1 MNLKKS
7 FLNLCENKEYE
18 VNENQISIVE
28 KLGEY
33 YNLNFNQSLIK
44 KIFKDKNKKSGF
56 YLVGDVGVG
65 KTMILNFFFSSLKEK
80 KYRLHFN
87 EFMIKFHEFI
97 FENKK
102 KGENQGL
109 EKFVEKLSDKTQILY
124 FDEFQV
130 TNIVDAMILG
140 KLFKKIFEQNIKV
153 IFSSNI
159 KIKDLYK
166 NGLQRD
172 QFMPFI
178 KILEHNCSEIELEI
192 PEDYRTNKNIPL
204 DRFLSPIDESSNFKF
219 NKFFRKMTKNREKTT
234 KILNIKGRKLIIEN
248 FYDRVTKFNFDELF
262 NNNLGSEDYIGI
274 AKESDLIFI
283 ENLPNFNEDNSNQQ
297 QRFITFIDIIY
308 EKKIPLMIKSEV
320 DLNSLCSSKSLTEPF
335 KRTLSRLYEMTSQKL
350 N

>member
-1 MNLKKS
+1 
-7 FLNLCENKEYE
+7 
-18 VNENQISIVE
+18 
-28 KLGEY
+28 
-33 YNLNFNQSLIK
+33 
-44 KIFKDKNKKSGF
+44 
-56 YLVGDVGVG
+56 
-65 KTMILNFFFSSLKEK
+65 
-80 KYRLHFN
+80 
-87 EFMIKFHEFI
+87 MIKFHEFI

-102 KGENQGL
+102 KGKNQGL

-140 KLFKKIFEQNIKV
+140 KLFKKIFEENIKV

-219 NKFFRKMTKNREKTT
+219 NKFFRKMTKNKEKTT